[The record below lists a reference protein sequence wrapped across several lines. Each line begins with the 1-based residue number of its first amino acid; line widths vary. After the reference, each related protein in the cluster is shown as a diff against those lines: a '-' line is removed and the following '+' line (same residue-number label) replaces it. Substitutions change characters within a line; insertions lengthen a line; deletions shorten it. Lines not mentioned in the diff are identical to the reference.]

1 MVWLA
6 LALLLL
12 SFWRGWVVAPMVL
25 FAFPFALPLI
35 ETSLQHRGIDPGFM
49 IPDSIEGF
57 AAELV
62 SVAGLSILAL
72 HRRRF

>member
-1 MVWLA
+1 
-6 LALLLL
+6 
-12 SFWRGWVVAPMVL
+12 MVL